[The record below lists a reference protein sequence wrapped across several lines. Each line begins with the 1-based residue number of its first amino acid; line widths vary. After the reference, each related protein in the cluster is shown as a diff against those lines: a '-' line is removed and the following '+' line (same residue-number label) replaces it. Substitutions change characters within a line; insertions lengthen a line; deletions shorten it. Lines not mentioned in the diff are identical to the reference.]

1 MGLQF
6 KQNEGKMRK
15 ALSFDDVLLEPQYSD
30 IFSRKDVD
38 LSVDLG
44 RGVELELPIISSPM
58 DTISGKDMA
67 IAMMSAGGMA
77 IIHRYNTIE
86 EQVGII
92 TKVVEERFP
101 ANIGAAIGITG
112 NYLERADLLYT
123 AGIKMLCIDVAH
135 GDHTLMRE
143 ALQTLKNKF
152 NDSVHIMAGN
162 VATLEGF
169 NRLADWGADSIRVG
183 IGGGS
188 ICSTRIKTGHGIPTF
203 QSILD
208 CAKSDREA
216 KLIADGGIKNS
227 GDIIKSIAAGADAII
242 TGSLLAGTDETPGPI
257 VHDEK
262 GNQYKSYRGMA
273 SRSAQVDWRGKSSS
287 PEGVSTQV
295 IYKGSVIDIL
305 SDLEGGIRS
314 GLSYSGSI
322 DLDIL
327 RAKAKFL
334 TQTNAGQKESWTH
347 ILERN

>member
-1 MGLQF
+1 
-6 KQNEGKMRK
+6 MRK